1 MIDWFILYYRCI
13 YSQINYFIF
22 LYDSRIITR
31 VYVVG
36 TGDARRWDEV
46 GEEAVGHR
54 YESVKSGSAESTS
67 ENLVPQSAD
76 SDYWFIKS
84 LTFPFSRPN
93 LLSAVG
99 AVKFLTLPASNI
111 RVVFFR
117 HVSLITI
124 RHVAELRCRRCERG
138 LGKEGHLCSVFV
150 FANKS
155 IADRCWWVL
164 LL

>member
-1 MIDWFILYYRCI
+1 MIDSSCISVVFILK
-13 YSQINYFIF
+13 
-22 LYDSRIITR
+22 LITSS
-31 VYVVG
+31 
-36 TGDARRWDEV
+36 GDV
-46 GEEAVGHR
+46 GEGAVGHR

-93 LLSAVG
+93 LMSAVG

-111 RVVFFR
+111 
-117 HVSLITI
+117 LITI
-124 RHVAELRCRRCERG
+124 RHVAELRFRRCERG
-138 LGKEGHLCSVFV
+138 LSKEGHLCSVFF

-155 IADRCWWVL
+155 IADRC
-164 LL
+164 